1 MKKKIKISI
10 ENIIP
15 IIAFAAIVIYFEIAS
30 SGKML
35 KVDNLLNIL
44 NQTMVVIVA
53 GTGVMFVVAQGS
65 IDLSVG
71 VNLALSGVLAMQ
83 VVRATGYDSLLI
95 PMTLAIGIMI
105 GLFNGF
111 IVSKCKVPSF
121 MVTLSLLVGLRG
133 LVNYI
138 QSIFSIAVLPASLK
152 ILNNNQVKIPVF
164 LIIVALMV
172 YIFEYT
178 KIGKFSRAIGENETT
193 AKFTGIPIVRMKILV
208 FALSGLMAGVSS
220 IFSMESLGGTSTT
233 MGVFFEMNVMMA
245 IYLGGVLVTGGSSAK
260 MYKLVLGA
268 FTITLIGNGLA
279 LIGKSSSQ
287 ISQLV
292 QGLILLVI
300 LFATVFSHDRI
311 GRKPLAENRVS
322 KAVSDKCCSDDKMPL

>member
-1 MKKKIKISI
+1 MKIKKTVTI
-10 ENIIP
+10 ENIISL
-15 IIAFAAIVIYFEIAS
+15 IAFAAILIFFEVVS
-30 SGKML
+30 NGKML
-35 KVDNLLNIL
+35 KVDNLLNVL
-44 NQTMVVIVA
+44 NQTIVVIIA

-83 VVRATGYDSLLI
+83 VVRATGLDLLLI
-95 PMTLAIGIMI
+95 PLTLIIGVSI

-138 QSIFSIAVLPASLK
+138 QAIFSIAVLPASLK
-152 ILNNNQVKIPVF
+152 ILNANQVKIPVF
-164 LIIVALMV
+164 LIIVALMI
-172 YIFEYT
+172 YLFEYT

-193 AKFTGIPIVRMKILV
+193 AKFSGVPVTRMKILV
-208 FALSGLMAGVSS
+208 FALSGLMAGTSS
-220 IFSMESLGGTSTT
+220 IFSMASLGGTSTT

-260 MYKLVLGA
+260 MYKLILGA

-279 LIGKSSSQ
+279 LVGKASSQ
-287 ISQLV
+287 VSQLV
-292 QGLILLVI
+292 QGLILLII
-300 LFATVFSHDRI
+300 LFATVLSHDRT
-311 GRKPLAENRVS
+311 RKSPLSEIR
-322 KAVSDKCCSDDKMPL
+322 K